1 MCTFEKHPIT
11 EMPESVRGGWP
22 GRKPSPLTIA
32 IRDLGPDDT
41 IFVPSDGHPL
51 KYLQQSLLGRFHDKE
66 ERHKYT
72 TRSDR
77 ERNGVWVFLRQNGGS
92 A

>member
-1 MCTFEKHPIT
+1 MSEFEKHPIT
-11 EMPESVRGGWP
+11 EIPESIRDHGH
-22 GRKPSPLTIA
+22 RRPSPLTIA
-32 IRDLGPDDT
+32 MRDLGPDDT